1 MPNLVILV
9 FNLIQQYLLQERIF
23 PLAIVTRAMLS
34 DSREVT
40 KTSQAKYDAREY
52 WPWAFFALVL
62 VPGSLPVLELYY
74 IRVFNYQTWSRSSLK
89 MLNLGEFTWS

>member
-1 MPNLVILV
+1 
-9 FNLIQQYLLQERIF
+9 
-23 PLAIVTRAMLS
+23 MLS

-89 MLNLGEFTWS
+89 MLSLGEFTWN

>member
-23 PLAIVTRAMLS
+23 SPRLTRAMLS

-62 VPGSLPVLELYY
+62 VPGSLPVLEYTIFAFL
-74 IRVFNYQTWSRSSLK
+74 IIK
-89 MLNLGEFTWS
+89 LGRAVP